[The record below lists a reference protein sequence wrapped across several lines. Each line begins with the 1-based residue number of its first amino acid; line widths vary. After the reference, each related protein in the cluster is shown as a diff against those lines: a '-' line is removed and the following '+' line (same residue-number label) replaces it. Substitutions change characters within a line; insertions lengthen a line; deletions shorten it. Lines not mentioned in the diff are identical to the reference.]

1 MMYKMM
7 INNGTDSL
15 RKVRRSTMGRK
26 KKDVIVRK
34 VESLKS

>member
-15 RKVRRSTMGRK
+15 RKEKIDDGK
-26 KKDVIVRK
+26 KKKRCYSK
-34 VESLKS
+34 EG